1 MEVTKPGRVPKISEI
16 YDILGEENIYF
27 NREQGKIA
35 LERYWDTFIFDSFFG
50 NFDRH
55 GNNWGYLINKDNDIK
70 LAPIYDC
77 GSCLYPQISDDAIPA
92 VINDEAEINKR
103 INIFPK
109 AALEFD
115 NGEKVSY
122 KEYINSLS
130 NPDCTDALLRV
141 YPKINIRK
149 INEFINNMDEIS
161 DIRKEFY
168 KIMLQ
173 KRYELI
179 LTPAYEKAIDILNT
193 KKLRKTDDIDD
204 DNMNL

>member
-16 YDILGEENIYF
+16 YDI
-27 NREQGKIA
+27 
-35 LERYWDTFIFDSFFG
+35 
-50 NFDRH
+50 
-55 GNNWGYLINKDNDIK
+55 
-70 LAPIYDC
+70 
-77 GSCLYPQISDDAIPA
+77 SDDAIPA
-92 VINDEAEINKR
+92 VINDEEEINKR

-115 NGEKVSY
+115 NGEKISY

-141 YPKINIRK
+141 YPKINIRN

-168 KIMLQ
+168 N
-173 KRYELI
+173 
-179 LTPAYEKAIDILNT
+179 AT
-193 KKLRKTDDIDD
+193 KEI
-204 DNMNL
+204 

>member
-1 MEVTKPGRVPKISEI
+1 MAVTKPGRVPKISEI
-16 YDILGEENIYF
+16 YD
-27 NREQGKIA
+27 
-35 LERYWDTFIFDSFFG
+35 
-50 NFDRH
+50 
-55 GNNWGYLINKDNDIK
+55 
-70 LAPIYDC
+70 
-77 GSCLYPQISDDAIPA
+77 ISDDAIPA

-168 KIMLQ
+168 NIMLQ

-179 LTPAYEKAIDILNT
+179 LTPAYEQAIDILNT

>member
-1 MEVTKPGRVPKISEI
+1 MKIHWKIHIQNALEVTKPGRVPKISEI
-16 YDILGEENIYF
+16 YDI
-27 NREQGKIA
+27 
-35 LERYWDTFIFDSFFG
+35 
-50 NFDRH
+50 
-55 GNNWGYLINKDNDIK
+55 
-70 LAPIYDC
+70 
-77 GSCLYPQISDDAIPA
+77 SDDAIPA
-92 VINDEAEINKR
+92 VINDEEEINKR

-115 NGEKVSY
+115 NGEKISY

-141 YPKINIRK
+141 YPKINIRN

-168 KIMLQ
+168 NIMLQ

-193 KKLRKTDDIDD
+193 KNFVRLMI
-204 DNMNL
+204 